1 MPESQP
7 KCKEVVC
14 SASVGGTVQIVKYEV
29 GQKYHYSMS
38 RTYEIPEGWTEQDVN
53 DFQNDKEIEIRG
65 FIEPIAQA
73 ELDELFAQKR
83 DVNG

>member
-38 RTYEIPEGWTEQDVN
+38 RTYEIPEGWTEQ
-53 DFQNDKEIEIRG
+53 NDKEIEIRG